1 MDCKAEESLGRQ
13 IYILSRDMSNFAE
26 KVLSPF
32 GVTLEQLH
40 LLKCL
45 PGKTGMTQKEICAVV
60 YKSPANMTRMLDRME
75 AKDLVVRKDEPQDR
89 RVCMIFLTAKG
100 KKLVEV
106 VEGVFE
112 SFSQHFLN
120 GIKEKEIQTIK
131 NGLQKMA
138 GNLIT
143 MSKELENK

>member
-1 MDCKAEESLGRQ
+1 MDCKSDKSLGRQ
-13 IYILSRDMSNFAE
+13 IYILSRNMSNFAE

-45 PGKTGMTQKEICAVV
+45 PEKTGMTQKEICDVV
-60 YKSPANMTRMLDRME
+60 YKSPANTTRMLDRME
-75 AKDLVVRKDEPQDR
+75 AKDLVVRKDDPQDR
-89 RVCMIFLTAKG
+89 RVCLVFLTAKG

-112 SFSQHFLN
+112 SFSQHFLY

-131 NGLQKMA
+131 TGLQKMSD
-138 GNLIT
+138 NLIT
-143 MSKELENK
+143 MSEELEIK